1 MESKVKSFKIYTD
14 DEDKVLIGNSQE
26 LCAKHKITVSFD
38 SLKNATPQYWAN
50 RRKNAIQIRPT
61 KNTGYYVSALHE
73 IGHLIG
79 QQQNGNLIQAEIY
92 AWVWAKQNA
101 IVWTDTAERIMEKAL
116 MSYVKNAKTYNRF
129 ARPVLDGAR
138 A

>member
-1 MESKVKSFKIYTD
+1 MSESKVLVKRID
-14 DEDKVLIGNSQE
+14 MALHVQE

-79 QQQNGNLIQAEIY
+79 QQQNGNLIHGSYPNKTKDKTRGMYSATY
-92 AWVWAKQNA
+92 LPKG
-101 IVWTDTAERIMEKAL
+101 EKFL
-116 MSYVKNAKTYNRF
+116 
-129 ARPVLDGAR
+129 PGANSR
-138 A
+138 RRVMNEV